1 MAPTFLYT
9 TVSPEI
15 QDYLIPHLP
24 DNILVSSNGTTTKT
38 LFGGRRSS
46 DSKYSS
52 SSTVVLSVVRR
63 LAPLLLIF
71 SLSQAFSNTAST
83 VASSTTILKRSYGF
97 PFAHTLKVRRR
108 ACDMTEFGQNNYY
121 SGLVPDQFCSRLFD
135 ILRQNFAALP
145 TIFCWAM
152 LRFTDI
158 LLEFCSALLRFV
170 GTLPDAMAS
179 TCRSV
184 YIRVRVC
191 VHSIR
196 DRKIGSV
203 ANAPS

>member
-1 MAPTFLYT
+1 M
-9 TVSPEI
+9 
-15 QDYLIPHLP
+15 
-24 DNILVSSNGTTTKT
+24 
-38 LFGGRRSS
+38 
-46 DSKYSS
+46 
-52 SSTVVLSVVRR
+52 
-63 LAPLLLIF
+63 
-71 SLSQAFSNTAST
+71 
-83 VASSTTILKRSYGF
+83 
-97 PFAHTLKVRRR
+97 
-108 ACDMTEFGQNNYY
+108 
-121 SGLVPDQFCSRLFD
+121 PDQFCSRLFD

-179 TCRSV
+179 TRRSV
-184 YIRVRVC
+184 YIRVRVVDLNGIHGAYPQSATGRSAPSPTPRRKARTVQYVAKKNGFDSSIRVHTRTRRRSKRYTWC
-191 VHSIR
+191 VPSIR